1 MNGSSIQAYI
11 NRAFEY
17 VFPSQK
23 VVKKERFEGTEA
35 VPTSAMGGVAAVL
48 VFLVMFVFYFAYA
61 YGAAKLS
68 WHYNIYV
75 GNGSGSA
82 FMWSLVCF
90 FFSGFYY
97 PFYSLFLNPV
107 SSMKRA
113 NLVGGRR

>member
-1 MNGSSIQAYI
+1 MEGSNIQAYI
-11 NRAFEY
+11 NRVFEY
-17 VFPSQK
+17 IFPSQK

-35 VPTSAMGGVAAVL
+35 VPTSEMGGVAAIL
-48 VFLVMFVFYFAYA
+48 MFLVALIFYFSYA

-82 FMWSLVCF
+82 FFYSLVCF
-90 FFSGFYY
+90 FFSGLYY
-97 PFYSLFLNPV
+97 PFYALFLNPL

>member
-1 MNGSSIQAYI
+1 MDLQGYV

-35 VPTSAMGGVAAVL
+35 VPTSAMGGVAAIL
-48 VFLVMFVFYFAYA
+48 MFLVALIFYFSYA

-82 FMWSLVCF
+82 FFYSLVCF
-90 FFSGFYY
+90 FFSGLYY
-97 PFYSLFLNPV
+97 PFYALFLNPL

>member
-1 MNGSSIQAYI
+1 MDLQSYI

-23 VVKKERFEGTEA
+23 VVKKERFEGDQA
-35 VPTSAMGGVAAVL
+35 PTSAMGGVAAVL
-48 VFLVMFVFYFAYA
+48 MFLLALTFYFAYA

-82 FMWSLVCF
+82 FFYSLVCF
-90 FFSGFYY
+90 FFSGLYY
-97 PFYSLFLNPV
+97 PFYALFLNPIG
-107 SSMKRA
+107 SMKRG